1 MTGQPKQF
9 KIVAISGWRNNSHN
23 GDFLDIVDRLLW
35 VFDIDN
41 NFPPV
46 FYRIGDCKTGTDA
59 MAAYVL
65 LNRHYNCQLP
75 LPPHIYRAQ
84 WRQHGNK
91 AGPMRNVAML
101 YGFDE
106 TDPFFGHRADL
117 LVAWPEPLKRR
128 QPRSGTWDCIEAA
141 HKLGIPKVVL

>member
-1 MTGQPKQF
+1 MSEL
-9 KIVAISGWRNNSHN
+9 KIVAISGWRKNVHSS
-23 GDFLDIVDRLLW
+23 GFLDIVDRLLW
-35 VFDIDN
+35 AFHPGN
-41 NFPPV
+41 EFPPV

-59 MAAYVL
+59 IAAQQL
-65 LNRHYNCQLP
+65 MIKHYNCQL
-75 LPPHIYRAQ
+75 LMAPHIYRAQ
-84 WRQHGNK
+84 WRKHGNK

-106 TDPFFGHRADL
+106 ADPFFGHRADL

-141 HKLGIPKVVL
+141 QELGIPKVVF